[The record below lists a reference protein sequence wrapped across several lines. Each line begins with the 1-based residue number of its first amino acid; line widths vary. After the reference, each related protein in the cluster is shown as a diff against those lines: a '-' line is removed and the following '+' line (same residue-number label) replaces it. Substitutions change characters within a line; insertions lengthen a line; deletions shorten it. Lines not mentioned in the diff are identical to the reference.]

1 MESKR
6 VSETKERIK
15 TAFLEL
21 YAKKP
26 IDKITIKQVTEKA
39 QINRGTF
46 YVYYMD
52 IYDLLE
58 KIEDEVIALFKER
71 IETVILTLLR
81 GNKLDS
87 DVLPEAFFRENP
99 EMISLVFGERA
110 EPRMI
115 NKIKEIAKGIA
126 THELQLNVE
135 GDTLEAKKTRYILE
149 YISAAQ
155 VGLVTAWF
163 RNHMDMPMDF
173 LGELIVG
180 LNFNGALT
188 CLKELEKEKEI

>member
-6 VSETKERIK
+6 VNETKERIK

-21 YAKKP
+21 YAKKT
-26 IDKITIKQVTEKA
+26 IDKITIKEITEKA

-58 KIEDEVIALFKER
+58 KIEDEVVALFEER

-115 NKIKEIAKGIA
+115 NKIKEIAKRIA
-126 THELQLNVE
+126 IHELQLNVQ
-135 GDTLEAKKTRYILE
+135 GDTIEAKKTRYILE

-180 LNFNGALT
+180 LNFKGALT
-188 CLKELEKEKEI
+188 CLKELE

>member
-6 VSETKERIK
+6 VNETKERIK

-21 YAKKP
+21 YAKKT
-26 IDKITIKQVTEKA
+26 IDKITIKEITEKA

-58 KIEDEVIALFKER
+58 KIEDEVVALFEER

-115 NKIKEIAKGIA
+115 NKIKEIAKRIA
-126 THELQLNVE
+126 IHELQLNVQ
-135 GDTLEAKKTRYILE
+135 GDTIEAKKTRYMLE

-155 VGLVTAWF
+155 LGLVTAWF

-180 LNFNGALT
+180 LNFKGALT
-188 CLKELEKEKEI
+188 CLKELE

>member
-6 VSETKERIK
+6 VNETKERIK

-21 YAKKP
+21 YAKKT
-26 IDKITIKQVTEKA
+26 IDKITIKEITEKA

-58 KIEDEVIALFKER
+58 KIEDEVVALFEER

-81 GNKLDS
+81 GNKLDC

-115 NKIKEIAKGIA
+115 NKIKEIAKRIA
-126 THELQLNVE
+126 IHELQLNVQ
-135 GDTLEAKKTRYILE
+135 GDTIEAKKTRYMLE

-155 VGLVTAWF
+155 LGLVTAWF

-180 LNFNGALT
+180 LNFKGALT
-188 CLKELEKEKEI
+188 CLKELE